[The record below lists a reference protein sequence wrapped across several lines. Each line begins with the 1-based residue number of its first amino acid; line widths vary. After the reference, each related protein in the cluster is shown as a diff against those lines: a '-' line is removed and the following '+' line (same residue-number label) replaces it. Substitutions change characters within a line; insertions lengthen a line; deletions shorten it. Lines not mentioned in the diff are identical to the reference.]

1 MIMSCSLI
9 RQRGFSLLEVL
20 IAISILAGIMMAL
33 GPAISTAAKAASRIH
48 NNASVHES
56 LRTFQMFFRDAIE
69 QNVFL
74 LDTGEIRSIYGSP
87 TELHII
93 TYDPDA
99 NEPDTVVFKI
109 SSSAA
114 SSLIAEFSTGSS
126 AQSQSIE
133 LIEALDNAKFDF
145 LGVENGTAVWKSEW
159 SETQPPKLVRFSGA
173 VTNQGAISEFT
184 FEAAPAAT
192 SPFECQFDSVSRQ
205 CR

>member
-1 MIMSCSLI
+1 MTCSLI

-56 LRTFQMFFRDAIE
+56 LRTLQMFFRDTIE

-74 LDTGEIRSIYGSP
+74 LEAGEIRSIYGSP
-87 TELHII
+87 TELHIS

-99 NEPDTVVFKI
+99 SEPDTVTLKI
-109 SSSAA
+109 SSSAT

-126 AQSQSIE
+126 AQIQSIE
-133 LIEALDNAKFDF
+133 LIESLDNAKFEF
-145 LGVENGTAVWKSEW
+145 LSVDNGIPVWKSKW
-159 SETQPPKLVRFSGA
+159 SEMQPPKLVRFSGA
-173 VTNQGAISEFT
+173 ITNQGAISKFL